1 MSDTD
6 TLRLA
11 KYIATQHNCSRR
23 EADNYIVGGW
33 VSVDGQVIEEPGFR
47 VSSNQKIILAAD
59 ASPDDVAPVTFLL
72 HKPVGWGA
80 SEGHGSAAELL
91 VAENQIESPTLSLS
105 ILKRHLAGL
114 ILTTSLETDACGLIV
129 ASQEH
134 RIHRKLLDDAAHVEM
149 EYVVHVGGT
158 LSDSDLKKLNRPW
171 PWQGRELP
179 AAKVSWQSDAHL
191 RFALRTPPM
200 GLIAAMC
207 TQLGLTVINIKRIRI
222 GRLAMGGLPAGK
234 WRYLS
239 SHERF

>member
-1 MSDTD
+1 MSD

-11 KYIATQHNCSRR
+11 KYVATQHNCSRR
-23 EADNYIVGGW
+23 QADNYIVGGW
-33 VSVDGQVIEEPGFR
+33 VSVDGQVIEEPGFH
-47 VSSNQKIILAAD
+47 VSPKQKIILAAD

-80 SEGHGSAAELL
+80 IDGHSSAAELL
-91 VAENQIESPTLSLS
+91 VAENQIAGPTLSQPL
-105 ILKRHLAGL
+105 LKRHLVGL
-114 ILTTSLETDACGLIV
+114 VLDTSLETEACGLIV
-129 ASQEH
+129 ASQEY

-171 PWQGRELP
+171 PWQGKELP

-191 RFALRTPPM
+191 RFALKTPPI
-200 GLIAAMC
+200 GLIPAMC

-222 GRLAMGGLPAGK
+222 GRLAMSNLPAGK
-234 WRYLS
+234 WRYLA